1 MTGYVNTLT
10 SLAKLTGAKYGAPS
24 IDTSYLKS
32 GVASDAVN
40 NPSDT
45 VTVINPSGEVVQ
57 SSSLVRSAITDNFL
71 CNVKAGLLEGQP
83 LASYTIIF

>member
-10 SLAKLTGAKYGAPS
+10 SLGKLTGAKYGAPL

-32 GVASDAVN
+32 GVASDEVN

-57 SSSLVRSAITDNFL
+57 SNSLVTSAITDNFL
-71 CNVKAGLLEGQP
+71 CNVTVALLDGQP
-83 LASYTIIF
+83 LASYTTIV